1 MTKFQP
7 TSVIK
12 ARLGLEPNGK
22 VQKFFTQSCAVH
34 MDKYVPMDT
43 GTLAETTIIGR
54 QTTGNVLSDR
64 VIYTTIYAHY
74 IWKGISR
81 TGNELN
87 YQLDK
92 HPLATSHWEKKMWTA
107 EGNDVIKEV
116 QNYIRSG
123 KSGL

>member
-43 GTLAETTIIGR
+43 GTLAETTIIGGK
-54 QTTGNVLSDR
+54 TTGNVLSDR
-64 VIYTTIYAHY
+64 IIYTTIYAHY
-74 IWKGISR
+74 IWEGISR

-107 EGNDVIKEV
+107 EGSDVIKEV
-116 QNYIRSG
+116 QKYIRSG